1 MFLARFLLLFVL
13 KLQKQNTLWS
23 SVFSLWYSS
32 GGNRTRALV
41 DFVTLSFYTSD
52 NLGTCS
58 FLSNTPLT
66 VSYEH
71 THTLLNSPEQKQ
83 WDAEERC
90 FCNWSTHSLP
100 DRIFSKILQL
110 NFSFREGKTLLS
122 FHPNIPE
129 QTLASAVCV
138 CQYIMTMNILK
149 AKWSCVSAVTL
160 RRNHCSELIHM
171 HFI

>member
-1 MFLARFLLLFVL
+1 MFLKIFAVVCFKIAKTKHIVIISVLTLVQQWRKQDTCACWFLWHWVFTLLTTWEPAAFFLTHPSQCLMNTHTHYWTAQSKNNEML
-13 KLQKQNTLWS
+13 KN
-23 SVFSLWYSS
+23 
-32 GGNRTRALV
+32 AA
-41 DFVTLSFYTSD
+41 FVTGAHTACPTGFSPKSF
-52 NLGTCS
+52 NWI
-58 FLSNTPLT
+58 FLS
-66 VSYEH
+66 VRGR
-71 THTLLNSPEQKQ
+71 
-83 WDAEERC
+83 RC
-90 FCNWSTHSLP
+90 
-100 DRIFSKILQL
+100 
-110 NFSFREGKTLLS
+110 S